1 MTSELRER
9 CIHLMMNMR
18 KLKPPFGIEAGL
30 PQGEMM
36 TLHKI
41 AFMQFHAE
49 QKLPE
54 DMDFSVSDIQEQLN
68 ISKPAVSQT
77 LNSLEKK
84 GLVKREI
91 SREDRRRI
99 TVRLTP
105 EGNGRLL
112 EFRRRADLMIDR
124 IIERVGVAE
133 MREFL
138 DRCDNLMRIS
148 LEVREEFERGE
159 MNIETDD

>member
-9 CIHLMMNMR
+9 YIHLMMNMR
-18 KLKPPFGIEAGL
+18 RIKPPFGIDATL
-30 PQGEMM
+30 PQGEML

-41 AFMQFHAE
+41 AFMQFRAE
-49 QKLPE
+49 NKIPE

-91 SREDRRRI
+91 GREDRRRI
-99 TVRLTP
+99 TVHLTP
-105 EGNGRLL
+105 EGNSLLL
-112 EFRRRADLMIDR
+112 EFRRRADMMLDSV
-124 IIERVGVAE
+124 IERFGVAE
-133 MREFL
+133 MRDFL
-138 DRCDNLMRIS
+138 DKCDMLTKIS
-148 LEVREEFERGE
+148 TEVREEFERGE